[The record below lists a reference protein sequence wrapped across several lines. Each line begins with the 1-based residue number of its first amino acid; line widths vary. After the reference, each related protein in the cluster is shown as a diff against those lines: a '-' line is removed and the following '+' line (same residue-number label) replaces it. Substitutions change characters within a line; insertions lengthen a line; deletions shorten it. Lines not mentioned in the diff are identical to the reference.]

1 MMLTINIDE
10 FKSTPL
16 RIDPYQYL
24 IVPDFLNK
32 TAITAIEKDY
42 PRIKKAGSFPLE
54 TLSYGKAFSDLIEE
68 LKGTEIRQAFE
79 EKFHTDLKGKPTTI
93 TVRGHCQEKDGKIH
107 NDSKTKI
114 ITALLYMNQEW
125 AQAGGKL
132 RILRSGNSLENFA
145 EEVTPQTGTLVAFKR
160 NERSFHGHKTFTGQR
175 RVIQMNWVSTH
186 AANFFEISRHKI
198 SAWMKSV
205 FYSI

>member
-1 MMLTINIDE
+1 MMLAINIDE

-93 TVRGHCQEKDGKIH
+93 TVRGHCQKKDGKIH

-114 ITALLYMNQEW
+114 ITALLYMNPEW

-132 RILRSGNSLENFA
+132 RILRSENSLENFA

-160 NERSFHGHKTFTGQR
+160 NERSFHVHKT
-175 RVIQMNWVSTH
+175 
-186 AANFFEISRHKI
+186 
-198 SAWMKSV
+198 
-205 FYSI
+205 